1 MIDTHCHI
9 DFKDFDHDREEV
21 IVRATEMGVD
31 RMINIGVD
39 IPSSRRAFQLAN
51 SYEHIYCSVGVHPHD
66 ANTLTD
72 DSLVEMRRM
81 AENEKV
87 VAIGE
92 IGLDYYRDMSPRHI
106 QREAFVRQL
115 DLAAELGLPVVIHVR
130 EALED
135 AMKTVHPYLGRVTG
149 VFHCF
154 PGNIDEACMV
164 IGMGFH
170 ISVNG
175 IITFK
180 KARMAD
186 VAREA
191 DLSSILIETDAP
203 YLAPVPYRGK
213 RNNPAYVKFVC
224 MKLAELRGMT
234 VAEVDK
240 ITTRNAE
247 KLFRL
252 VETFG

>member
-9 DFKDFDHDREEV
+9 DFKDFDRDRDEV

-31 RMINIGVD
+31 RMINIGTD
-39 IPSSRRAFQLAN
+39 MASSRRGFQLAN
-51 SYEHIYCSVGVHPHD
+51 SYEHIFCTVGIHPHD
-66 ANTLTD
+66 ARTLAD
-72 DSLVEMRRM
+72 DSIDEMRQM
-81 AENEKV
+81 AQNNKV

-92 IGLDYYRDMSPRHI
+92 IGLDFYRDMSPRDK
-106 QREAFVRQL
+106 QRSAFVKQL
-115 DLAAELGLPVVIHVR
+115 DLAAELDLPVVIHVR
-130 EALED
+130 EALEE
-135 AMKTVHPYLGRVTG
+135 AIETVRPYVGTLSG

-154 PGNIDEACMV
+154 PGSVEEARLV
-164 IGMGFH
+164 ISMGFH
-170 ISVNG
+170 VSVNG
-175 IITFK
+175 IITFP

-191 DLSSILIETDAP
+191 DLARILIETDSP

-213 RNNPAYVKFVC
+213 RNMPAYVKLVC
-224 MKLAELRGMT
+224 QKLAELRGMK
-234 VAEVDK
+234 VAEAEK